1 VKGKGGVFQS
11 PARTP
16 ISGVVKATFA
26 TLKVAKVAFATL
38 PFTTLIT
45 AEHRSVKTSLKD
57 PGSFFKSGLLEL
69 FSRD

>member
-1 VKGKGGVFQS
+1 M
-11 PARTP
+11 
-16 ISGVVKATFA
+16 
-26 TLKVAKVAFATL
+26 AFATL